1 VRGDEQAR
9 DGLAHPGVGA
19 RVQQV
24 FQRGGLQQL
33 AELLTAGAQISGQHA
48 VQVGGTESTTQST
61 EGLGHFFVG
70 RAGDAGS
77 HRLASGVPKIKI
89 LAACRGL
96 ESGAS
101 GSGGAMETMRPH
113 RLAAGSLLLA
123 SPGCAL
129 AAEGLPGGWG
139 VLALVL
145 AAMAATAA
153 AAGWWC
159 GGRRT
164 RAVADVGSM
173 IDADSELLLALCG
186 SGDGFWTWDP
196 GCDELVWSVPEAD
209 SPRRV
214 RHRLRGR
221 RWLSERVHP
230 EDRDRLQAAL
240 AAHRA
245 GTAPEYACEY
255 RVRASASPL
264 HWTWIRARGRIVRRD
279 DVGQPMLLAGTF
291 HEATRERAEESE
303 RRISAAVIDHML
315 EGVVITDLEFN
326 FVAANPAFE
335 RLTGYA
341 ETELKGLSA
350 KVLDSTHHDASFYAE
365 VRGRIATDGHW
376 SGEMWQRRRSG
387 DDFLAWLQ
395 IAAVYGPDGAHGH
408 YVAVMSDITDRKRAE
423 QRLRFLAHYDPLTSL
438 PNRSLLRQRLRQR
451 IERGGSRRLAL
462 MFLDLD
468 RFKHVNDSL
477 GHAAGDEL
485 LRQAARRLRH
495 AVGDAESLAR
505 FGGDEFTVMVAG
517 DASNEAVENLAG
529 EILDAFA
536 GPLAVAGQEIAIS
549 PSIGIAYYP
558 DHARDAEELLRH
570 ADAAMYEAKAR
581 GRNTWRVY
589 SARLAEDASER
600 TRLETSLRKAL
611 DRDEIRLVYQPKL
624 SLRSGRIT
632 GVEALMRWR
641 SAELGHVP
649 PTRFIPLAEETG
661 LIVPLGEWALR
672 RAVSQ
677 AKSWKDAGLG
687 DLRIAVNVSAVQLS
701 RGGYPELVALVL
713 DGLGVPPSW
722 LEIELTESAL
732 MADPKRAG
740 QTVNELREI
749 GVRVSID
756 DFGTGYS
763 SLGHLRGLAIDTV
776 KIDKSFVE
784 GIEHNV
790 DDEVLTSTIVLM
802 AHSLGLSVVAEGV
815 ETERQLAFL
824 RSENCDEVQGYWLS
838 RPLDARACTEFLRDY
853 RMPKGLVLPGAG

>member
-1 VRGDEQAR
+1 
-9 DGLAHPGVGA
+9 
-19 RVQQV
+19 
-24 FQRGGLQQL
+24 
-33 AELLTAGAQISGQHA
+33 
-48 VQVGGTESTTQST
+48 
-61 EGLGHFFVG
+61 
-70 RAGDAGS
+70 
-77 HRLASGVPKIKI
+77 
-89 LAACRGL
+89 
-96 ESGAS
+96 
-101 GSGGAMETMRPH
+101 MRQH
-113 RLAAGSLLLA
+113 RLAAGLLLLTW
-123 SPGCAL
+123 PGWAL
-129 AAEGLPGGWG
+129 AGGGLPGGWG
-139 VLALVL
+139 SVALTL
-145 AAMAATAA
+145 GAMAASAA
-153 AAGWWC
+153 VACWWC
-159 GGRRT
+159 GGRR
-164 RAVADVGSM
+164 RAGRLADVESM
-173 IDADSELLLALCG
+173 IDADSELLMALCG
-186 SGDGFWTWDP
+186 SGEGFWAWDP
-196 GCDELVWSVPEAD
+196 GTDELVWSLPAANGT
-209 SPRRV
+209 RHL
-214 RHRLRGR
+214 RHRGQGQ
-221 RWLSERVHP
+221 RWLAERVHP
-230 EDRDRLQAAL
+230 EDQERLQATL
-240 AAHRA
+240 SAHCA
-245 GTAPEYACEY
+245 GKTPECDLEY
-255 RVRASASPL
+255 RVRVSAGAE

-279 DVGQPMLLAGTF
+279 AGGQRSLLAGTF
-291 HEATRERAEESE
+291 YEATRERAEESE

-315 EGVVITDLEFN
+315 EGVVITDLNFN

-335 RLTGYA
+335 RLTGYT
-341 ETELKGLSA
+341 EEELKGRSA
-350 KVLDSTHHDASFYAE
+350 TVLDSPHHDASYYAE
-365 VRGRIATDGHW
+365 VRARVATEGRW

-395 IAAVYGPDGAHGH
+395 IAAVYGPDGKHGH
-408 YVAVMSDITDRKRAE
+408 YVAVMSDITERKRAE

-451 IERGGSRRLAL
+451 IERSGSRRLAL
-462 MFLDLD
+462 MFIDLD
-468 RFKHVNDSL
+468 RFKYVNDSL

-485 LRQAARRLRH
+485 LRQVARRLRL
-495 AVGDAESLAR
+495 AVGDGESLAR
-505 FGGDEFTVMVAG
+505 FGGDEFTVLVTG
-517 DASNEAVENLAG
+517 DASNEAVENLAS

-536 GPLAVAGQEIAIS
+536 GPLTVAGQEIAIS

-589 SARLAEDASER
+589 STRLAEDASER
-600 TRLETSLRKAL
+600 TRLESSLRKAL

-624 SLRSGRIT
+624 SLRSGRIS

-649 PTRFIPLAEETG
+649 PSRFIPLAEETG

-672 RAVSQ
+672 RAVAQ

-687 DLRIAVNVSAVQLS
+687 DLRVAVNVSAVQLA

-713 DGLGVPPSW
+713 DGLAVPPSW

-740 QTVNELREI
+740 ETVNQLREL
-749 GVRVSID
+749 GVHVSID

-763 SLGHLRGLAIDTV
+763 SLGHLRALAIDTV

-790 DDEVLTSTIVLM
+790 DDEVLTSTIILM

-838 RPLDARACTEFLRDY
+838 RPLDARSCTEFLRDY
-853 RMPKGLVLPGAG
+853 QMPKGLVLPGAG

>member
-1 VRGDEQAR
+1 METGR
-9 DGLAHPGVGA
+9 LPM
-19 RVQQV
+19 
-24 FQRGGLQQL
+24 
-33 AELLTAGAQISGQHA
+33 LTAGSVGFCAPLAAHA
-48 VQVGGTESTTQST
+48 ADGG
-61 EGLGHFFVG
+61 V
-70 RAGDAGS
+70 GDAKW
-77 HRLASGVPKIKI
+77 LA
-89 LAACRGL
+89 
-96 ESGAS
+96 
-101 GSGGAMETMRPH
+101 
-113 RLAAGSLLLA
+113 LLL
-123 SPGCAL
+123 S
-129 AAEGLPGGWG
+129 
-139 VLALVL
+139 ALVAGAL
-145 AAMAATAA
+145 
-153 AAGWWC
+153 GWWL
-159 GGRRT
+159 GRR
-164 RAVADVGSM
+164 RRLLVAASDVDSM
-173 IDADSELLLALCG
+173 IDADGPLFLALCG
-186 SGDGFWTWDP
+186 SGDGFWTWDLQDDQLSWSLADPAGARCIRHAEP
-196 GCDELVWSVPEAD
+196 GGA
-209 SPRRV
+209 
-214 RHRLRGR
+214 
-221 RWLSERVHP
+221 WLANKVHP
-230 EDRDRLQAAL
+230 QDRQRVETAL

-245 GTAPEYACEY
+245 GETREYVCEY
-255 RVRASASPL
+255 RVHSADGALP
-264 HWTWIRARGRIVRRD
+264 WTWIRARGRIVRRD
-279 DVGQPMLLAGTF
+279 AQGRPLLFAGTYR
-291 HEATRERAEESE
+291 EASRERAEEAE

-315 EGVVITDLEFN
+315 EGVVITDLAFN
-326 FVAANPAFE
+326 FVSANPAFE
-335 RLTGYA
+335 RLTGYTEA
-341 ETELKGLSA
+341 ELQGQTASL
-350 KVLDSTHHDASFYAE
+350 LDSQHHDQAFYAD
-365 VRGRIATDGHW
+365 VRRRVAEEGHW

-408 YVAVMSDITDRKRAE
+408 YVAVMGDITDRKRAE

-438 PNRSLLRQRLRQR
+438 PNRALLRQRLRQR

-485 LRQAARRLRH
+485 LRQAARRLRQ
-495 AVGDAESLAR
+495 AVGDEESLAR
-505 FGGDEFTVMVAG
+505 FGGDEFTVLVAG
-517 DASNEAVENLAG
+517 DASNEAVETMAG

-536 GPLAVAGQEIAIS
+536 GPLTVSGQEIAIS
-549 PSIGIAYYP
+549 PSIGIAYFP
-558 DHARDAEELLRH
+558 DHARNAEELLRH

-589 SARLAEDASER
+589 STRLAEDASER
-600 TRLETSLRKAL
+600 TRLETALRKAL

-672 RAVSQ
+672 RAVAQ
-677 AKSWKDAGLG
+677 ARTWKDAGMS
-687 DLRIAVNVSAVQLS
+687 DLRIAVNASAVQLS

-815 ETERQLAFL
+815 ETDRQLAFL

>member
-1 VRGDEQAR
+1 MKTGRLPKLLAGSVALCAPLSMHAAEASTSQAPW
-9 DGLAHPGVGA
+9 LALPA
-19 RVQQV
+19 AAL
-24 FQRGGLQQL
+24 F
-33 AELLTAGAQISGQHA
+33 AGA
-48 VQVGGTESTTQST
+48 
-61 EGLGHFFVG
+61 L
-70 RAGDAGS
+70 
-77 HRLASGVPKIKI
+77 
-89 LAACRGL
+89 
-96 ESGAS
+96 
-101 GSGGAMETMRPH
+101 
-113 RLAAGSLLLA
+113 
-123 SPGCAL
+123 
-129 AAEGLPGGWG
+129 
-139 VLALVL
+139 
-145 AAMAATAA
+145 
-153 AAGWWC
+153 GWWL
-159 GGRRT
+159 GRRR
-164 RAVADVGSM
+164 RAQASSTDVGSM
-173 IDADSELLLALCG
+173 IDADGPLFLALCG
-186 SGDGFWTWDP
+186 SGDGFWTWDLQ
-196 GCDELVWSVPEAD
+196 DDQVSWSLAD
-209 SPRRV
+209 RDGKRCT
-214 RHRLRGR
+214 RHTERGQA
-221 RWLSERVHP
+221 WLAHKVHP
-230 EDRDRLQAAL
+230 EDRPRVEAAL

-245 GTAPEYACEY
+245 GETPEYVCEY
-255 RVRASASPL
+255 RVGSEDPASP
-264 HWTWIRARGRIVRRD
+264 WAWIRARGRIVRRD
-279 DVGQPMLLAGTF
+279 PQGRPLLFAGTYR
-291 HEATRERAEESE
+291 EASRERADEAE

-315 EGVVITDLEFN
+315 EGVVITDLAFN
-326 FVAANPAFE
+326 FVSANPAFE
-335 RLTGYA
+335 RLSGYA
-341 ETELKGLSA
+341 EAELQGQTASL
-350 KVLDSTHHDASFYAE
+350 LDSQHHDRAFYAD
-365 VRGRIATDGHW
+365 VRRQVAEDGHW

-395 IAAVYGPDGAHGH
+395 IAAVYGPDGEHGH
-408 YVAVMSDITDRKRAE
+408 YVAVMGDITDRKRAE

-438 PNRSLLRQRLRQR
+438 PNRALLRQRLRQR

-485 LRQAARRLRH
+485 LRQAARRLRR
-495 AVGDAESLAR
+495 AVGDEESLAR
-505 FGGDEFTVMVAG
+505 FGGDEFTVLIAG
-517 DASNEAVENLAG
+517 DASNEAVETLAG

-536 GPLAVAGQEIAIS
+536 GPLTVAGQEIAIS
-549 PSIGIAYYP
+549 PSIGIAYFP

-589 SARLAEDASER
+589 STRLAEDASER
-600 TRLETSLRKAL
+600 TRLETALRKAL

-649 PTRFIPLAEETG
+649 PSRFIPLAEETG

-687 DLRIAVNVSAVQLS
+687 DLRVAVNVSAVQLS

-838 RPLDARACTEFLRDY
+838 RPLDVRACTEFLRDY